1 MKKLLDVNVEFATS
15 KQVGYARGLEKQ
27 LLPKY
32 KRTSKTRLERM
43 SKQGMVNY
51 LTYLISQKE
60 ALDEMKKEFA

>member
-1 MKKLLDVNVEFATS
+1 MNTLLDVNVEFATS
-15 KQVGYARGLEKQ
+15 KQVGYALGLEKQ

-43 SKQGMVNY
+43 SKQGMANY

-60 ALDEMKKEFA
+60 SMDEMKKILA

>member
-1 MKKLLDVNVEFATS
+1 MKTLLDVNVEFATS

-43 SKQGMVNY
+43 SKQGMANY

-60 ALDEMKKEFA
+60 TIDEMKKILA

>member
-1 MKKLLDVNVEFATS
+1 METLLDVNVEFATS

-43 SKQGMVNY
+43 SKQGMANY

>member
-1 MKKLLDVNVEFATS
+1 MKTLLDVNVEFATS
-15 KQVGYARGLEKQ
+15 KQVGYARGLEK

-43 SKQGMVNY
+43 SKQGMANY

>member
-1 MKKLLDVNVEFATS
+1 MKTLLDVNVEFATN

-32 KRTSKTRLERM
+32 KRTSKTRLGRM
-43 SKQGMVNY
+43 SKQGMANY
-51 LTYLISQKE
+51 LTYLIGQKE